1 MKSTL
6 KVVLIGLLTVVCCVA
21 ESPAQTQPKTTL
33 GRLSD
38 DFERIAEK
46 VNPAVVRVIVSGY
59 TSAGPGSPNILS
71 KERNTGSGVILDPNG
86 YIVTNAHVVD
96 GAKRIQ
102 VVLALTERQKQQR
115 QSVLKP
121 RGEMAGAQ
129 LVGLDRETDLAV
141 LKIEERDLPVL
152 ELSDSEQVRK
162 GQIVLAFGSPLGLE
176 NSVSMGV
183 VSSVARQLRSEDPMI
198 YIQTDAPINPGSS
211 GGPLVNTQGQVIGI
225 NTLIFSQ
232 SGGNEGIG
240 FAAPSNIVENV
251 YQQIRTTG
259 RVKRGIIG
267 VHAQTITP
275 LMAQAL
281 DLPQQAYVIIGDVK
295 PYSPADKAGLRIG
308 DVILKLDGKLM
319 ENGRQFDVNLYS
331 LAVGDHVILDILRG
345 RVEKAVKVAIVERPN
360 DPDRFSE
367 LVTPEKNLIPKLDML
382 ALDVDDTIA
391 KMLPPLRLKSGVVV
405 ANRPNL
411 FYETEPFQPGD
422 VIHALNGQPIASLD
436 DLRNIVETLSVYEPV
451 VVQVERRSGFRFIT
465 FEVE

>member
-1 MKSTL
+1 MKS
-6 KVVLIGLLTVVCCVA
+6 KGNAVLIGFLVLLCFVTKN
-21 ESPAQTQPKTTL
+21 PAQTQSTTL

-38 DFERIAEK
+38 NFEKIAEE
-46 VNPAVVRVIVSGY
+46 VSPAVVQVLVTGY
-59 TSAGPGSPNILS
+59 TSAQPGNPNILK
-71 KERNTGSGVILDPNG
+71 KERNTGSGIILDPDG

-102 VVLALTERQKQQR
+102 VVLALTPSQKQERQ
-115 QSVLKP
+115 SILKP
-121 RGEMAGAQ
+121 RGEIVGAQ

-141 LKIEERDLPVL
+141 LRIDERNLPSL
-152 ELSDSEQVRK
+152 ELSDSDRVRK
-162 GQIVLAFGSPLGLE
+162 GQIVLAFGSPLGLD

-183 VSSVARQLRSEDPMI
+183 VSSVARQLRTEDPMI
-198 YIQTDAPINPGSS
+198 YIQTDAPINPGNS
-211 GGPLVNTQGQVIGI
+211 GGPLVNTQGEVIGI

-251 YQQIRTTG
+251 YEQIRASG
-259 RVKRGIIG
+259 RVQRGIIG

-308 DVILKLDGKLM
+308 DIILRLDGKLM

-331 LAVGDHVILDILRG
+331 RAVGEHVILDILRG
-345 RVEKAVKVAIVERPN
+345 TIEKTVKVAIVERPD

-382 ALDVDDTIA
+382 ALDVDDTIM
-391 KMLPPLRLKSGVVV
+391 KMLPPLRVKSGVVV

-411 FYETEPFQPGD
+411 FYQNAQFQPGD
-422 VIHALNGQPIASLD
+422 VIHAINGQPVMSLD
-436 DLRNIVETLSVYEPV
+436 DLRNFVERVSVYEPV
-451 VVQVERRSGFRFIT
+451 VMQVERRSGFRFIT